1 VNGDDAA
8 ADDAARTAG
17 PPSRDRIRRMWL
29 AFALCHLW
37 LVTLNLI
44 GPTSA
49 LGDVTG
55 IYRTWMQSGMAGGG
69 WPGIDVPW
77 VYPILAAVPML
88 VPLVGGT
95 ALFGT
100 VWLALITLLDA
111 AAFALL
117 LRVGRGRG
125 LAPAAW
131 WLGFLAALGP
141 ISLGRID
148 AVTVPLALAGLLLLA
163 TRPALASALLT
174 VGAWVKVWPAALLLA
189 ALIAR
194 RGAARTAVVA
204 ASAVTTAVVAAG
216 SLALG
221 SGGNLVGFVGQQ
233 TGRGLQV
240 ESSAAL
246 YHLWRIALGDDRY
259 RVYDDPRIIA
269 FQVAGP
275 GVDAV
280 AAALTPV
287 MVGVVLAVTLLG
299 IRAARRGAS
308 PAALLGPLSLALV
321 AALIVTNKVG
331 SPQYVS
337 WFAVPVIVMLVHDPR
352 SGGTAL
358 AARLGLVVAALTQLV
373 YPYAYML
380 LIDAV
385 PVMVGVI
392 TLRDLGEVAL
402 LGVAV
407 VQLARLRGTATDG
420 TPRLRAKRA
429 IHGPARQAAAVAG
442 VHELSPWRASA
453 SAPSADQSPSS
464 RSSAGSSR
472 ESSTRS
478 APASRSSSAE

>member
-1 VNGDDAA
+1 VSADAA
-8 ADDAARTAG
+8 APDTRAAA

-37 LVTLNLI
+37 LITLDLI

-55 IYRTWMQSGMAGGG
+55 IYRTWMQAGMAGHG
-69 WPGIDVPW
+69 WTGIDVPW
-77 VYPILAAVPML
+77 VYPILAAAPML
-88 VPLVGGT
+88 VSLLGGT
-95 ALFGT
+95 AFFGT

-117 LRVGRGRG
+117 LRAGRGRG
-125 LAPAAW
+125 LAAAGW

-189 ALIAR
+189 ALVAR

-204 ASAVTTAVVAAG
+204 ASAVTTAVVVAG

-221 SGGNLVGFVGQQ
+221 SGANVLGFVGQQ

-246 YHLWRIALGDDRY
+246 YHLWQIALGDDRY

-280 AAALTPV
+280 AAAMTPV
-287 MVGVVLAVTLLG
+287 MVAAVLVVTALG
-299 IRAARRGAS
+299 IRAARRGTA
-308 PAALLGPLSLALV
+308 PAALVGPLSLALV

-337 WFAVPVIVMLVHDPR
+337 WFAVPIVVMLVHDR
-352 SGGTAL
+352 RARGTVV
-358 AARLGLVVAALTQLV
+358 AARLGLVVAALTQVV
-373 YPYAYML
+373 YPYGYL
-380 LIDAV
+380 LLTDAV
-385 PVMVGVI
+385 PVMVAVI
-392 TLRDLGEVAL
+392 TLRDLGELAL

-407 VQLARLRGTATDG
+407 VQLARLRGSAVDG
-420 TPRLRAKRA
+420 IPRARPTRARRL
-429 IHGPARQAAAVAG
+429 PARPQAAVAAAR
-442 VHELSPWRASA
+442 ELSPWRA
-453 SAPSADQSPSS
+453 APATPADQRPGT
-464 RSSAGSSR
+464 AGP
-472 ESSTRS
+472 T
-478 APASRSSSAE
+478 ASR

>member
-1 VNGDDAA
+1 VSADAA
-8 ADDAARTAG
+8 APDTRAAAPT
-17 PPSRDRIRRMWL
+17 SRDRIRRMWL

-37 LVTLNLI
+37 LITLNLI

-55 IYRTWMQSGMAGGG
+55 IYRTWMQAGMAGHG
-69 WPGIDVPW
+69 WTGIDVPW
-77 VYPILAAVPML
+77 VYPILAAAPML
-88 VPLVGGT
+88 VSLLGGT
-95 ALFGT
+95 AFFGT

-117 LRVGRGRG
+117 LRAGRGRG
-125 LAPAAW
+125 LAAAGW

-189 ALIAR
+189 ALVAR

-204 ASAVTTAVVAAG
+204 ASALTTAVVAAG

-221 SGGNLVGFVGQQ
+221 SGANVLGFVGQQ

-259 RVYDDPRIIA
+259 RVYDDPRIIT

-280 AAALTPV
+280 AAAMTPV
-287 MVGVVLAVTLLG
+287 MVAAVLVVTALG
-299 IRAARRGAS
+299 IRAARRGTA
-308 PAALLGPLSLALV
+308 PAALVGPLSLALV

-337 WFAVPVIVMLVHDPR
+337 WFAVPIVVMLVHDR
-352 SGGTAL
+352 RARGTVVV
-358 AARLGLVVAALTQLV
+358 ARLGLVVAALTQVV
-373 YPYAYML
+373 YPYGYL
-380 LIDAV
+380 LLTDAV
-385 PVMVGVI
+385 PVMVAVI
-392 TLRDLGEVAL
+392 TLRDLGELAL

-407 VQLARLRGTATDG
+407 VQLARLRGSAVDG
-420 TPRLRAKRA
+420 MPRARQTRALRL
-429 IHGPARQAAAVAG
+429 PARPRATVAAG
-442 VHELSPWRASA
+442 RELSPWRAA
-453 SAPSADQSPSS
+453 SATPADQLPGT
-464 RSSAGSSR
+464 AGP
-472 ESSTRS
+472 T
-478 APASRSSSAE
+478 ASR